1 MRPNQVKFSVML
13 ADINSTF
20 SFFNKSTNFFK
31 NNLKFKKIF
40 FNNLP
45 NTL

>member
-31 NNLKFKKIF
+31 NNLKIKI
-40 FNNLP
+40 NIIKLRTQN
-45 NTL
+45 